1 MSRCSSSS
9 GRFDATSKLS
19 DHPAQTGTRVK
30 QIWIEKFG
38 APDVLTVKAAPDPT
52 PAAGELRVRVEASG
66 VNFAD
71 IMGRL
76 GLYPDLPPVPVVP
89 GYEVAGRVDAVGAGV
104 DASWLGRNVIALTR
118 FGGYSDVVCAP
129 QGRVFVRPEGMSAQ
143 AGAAL
148 PVNYITAWQ
157 LVVVMGGLKKGET
170 MLVHSAGGGV
180 GIAATQLAKHIGAT
194 VIGTASAGKHAALR
208 AIGVDHLIDY
218 TREDFEARARE
229 ITGGRG
235 VELILDA
242 VGGES
247 AKKGFRILAPTGRL
261 GMFGAS
267 SMAAGRTRHPLAMLA
282 FALKTPW
289 LHFNP
294 ITLMSQN
301 KGVFGVNVG
310 HMWDE
315 TARVSGWFGEIL
327 DLWRQGIVRPQIA
340 RTFSFDEAGAAH
352 EFIQSRGNLGKVL
365 LTP

>member
-1 MSRCSSSS
+1 M
-9 GRFDATSKLS
+9 
-19 DHPAQTGTRVK
+19 K

-38 APDVLTVKAAPDPT
+38 APDVLEVKEAPDPT
-52 PAAGELRVRVEASG
+52 PAAGEIRVRVEASG

-76 GLYPDLPPVPVVP
+76 GLYPDLPPIPVVP

-104 DASWLGRNVIALTR
+104 DASWIGRDVIAMTR

-129 QGRVFVRPEGMSAQ
+129 RAQVFARPDGMSAQ
-143 AGAAL
+143 DGAAL

-157 LVVVMGGLKKGET
+157 LVIVMGGLKKGET

-180 GIAATQLAKHIGAT
+180 GIAATQIARHIGAT
-194 VIGTASAGKHAALR
+194 VIGTASACKHAALR
-208 AIGVDHLIDY
+208 ELGVDHLIDY
-218 TREDFEARARE
+218 TREDFETRTRE

-247 AKKGFRILAPTGRL
+247 VKKGFRILAPTGRL

-267 SMAAGRTRHPLAMLA
+267 SMATGRTRNPLAMLSFA
-282 FALKTPW
+282 FRTPW
-289 LHFNP
+289 LQFNP
-294 ITLMSQN
+294 LALMNEN

-310 HMWDE
+310 HMWSE
-315 TARVSGWFGEIL
+315 AERIAGWFAEIL
-327 DLWRQGIVRPQIA
+327 DLWRQGVVRPQIA
-340 RTFSFDEAGAAH
+340 RTFAFAEAGAAH
-352 EFIQSRGNLGKVL
+352 DYIQSRGNLGKVL
-365 LTP
+365 LIP